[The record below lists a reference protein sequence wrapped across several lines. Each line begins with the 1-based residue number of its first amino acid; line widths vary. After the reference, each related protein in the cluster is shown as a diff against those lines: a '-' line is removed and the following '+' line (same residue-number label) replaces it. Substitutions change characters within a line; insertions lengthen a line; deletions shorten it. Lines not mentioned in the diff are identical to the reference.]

1 MFYPLGM
8 GYVFSEFTTSLTPL
22 ASGANMPDAT
32 PDESF
37 ALAEL
42 LQKIFVRG
50 KIVNL
55 DSLCIAEGKAVWSL
69 KVDVV
74 ATSVDGSL
82 LDAVVLAAG
91 AALQRTTLPS
101 VVLDHKGK
109 VYIAP
114 PADVV
119 AREALEVVPPALS
132 VAAPP
137 LCFTF
142 ARIAEQW
149 LLDPT
154 NEENSVADAMVQV
167 AVRFGSEEGSAP
179 SVCLLHSAG
188 DSACSFEDLQERAA
202 AACELATAL
211 RKQLKQ

>member
-1 MFYPLGM
+1 
-8 GYVFSEFTTSLTPL
+8 
-22 ASGANMPDAT
+22 MPDST

-91 AALQRTTLPS
+91 AALKRTQLPS
-101 VVLDHKGK
+101 VVLGPTGK
-109 VYIAP
+109 VHIAP

-119 AREALEVVPPALS
+119 AREALEVIPPALS

-142 ARIAEQW
+142 ARIANNW

-154 NEENSVADAMVQV
+154 NEEQSVTDSMVQV
-167 AVRFGSEEGSAP
+167 AVRFPAEAGAAP

-188 DSACSFEDLQERAA
+188 DSTCSFEDLQSRAEV
-202 AACELATAL
+202 ACELGTTLVA
-211 RKQLKQ
+211 QLKE